1 MLPLLKCKQ
10 SKVINPPPGSWLIT
24 MGTGVIWRTQC
35 SSLLLEDWALSSGCS
50 QVGLLEWKSMLLSL
64 CTTSI
69 LAIMASFFI
78 SLLVNGISGWK
89 KKRLSSIP
97 SMGHTVYLCIKSYLC
112 WGHLLVSIFMGHLC
126 LPSVHIWKVL
136 STYIFPDHLVAN
148 IPTIFPP
155 SLWLSSHTTG
165 HSSWNRTESNVWT
178 SFFPCKMVMGI
189 WVFSLFLDGKDDQ
202 NFCGVNMT

>member
-1 MLPLLKCKQ
+1 
-10 SKVINPPPGSWLIT
+10 
-24 MGTGVIWRTQC
+24 MGTGVILRTQC

-50 QVGLLEWKSMLLSL
+50 HVGLLEWKSMLLSL

-89 KKRLSSIP
+89 KQRLSSIP

-112 WGHLLVSIFMGHLC
+112 WGNLLVSILMGHLC

-155 SLWLSSHTTG
+155 SLWLSSHTTATAHEIEQTQMSG
-165 HSSWNRTESNVWT
+165 HLSFHVKWSWAFESFP
-178 SFFPCKMVMGI
+178 FFGWERWSKFLWSKYDIRLKSWYTRGGSENE
-189 WVFSLFLDGKDDQ
+189 WV
-202 NFCGVNMT
+202 